1 MLILYLTWFVRQSYL
16 PEFKLFITYNYV
28 FIKLNISYITKF
40 TNKIYQSKLY
50 MFNEKNYESLVF
62 PEVLCSYNMNIVNK
76 TESVVEIV
84 SLMRAQ
90 GMGKALAV
98 GLVSCDNI

>member
-1 MLILYLTWFVRQSYL
+1 
-16 PEFKLFITYNYV
+16 
-28 FIKLNISYITKF
+28 
-40 TNKIYQSKLY
+40 

-76 TESVVEIV
+76 MESVVEIV

-90 GMGKALAV
+90 GIGKVLAV